1 MVKSPGVHIF
11 RSFRSLNWHDFSGLG
26 SLVADKHTKAIWIV
40 SVAGQ
45 RSLGLSCN
53 WSSLLKPLKLLPV
66 GPDNDEDVECKNETN
81 EARDDNAKVTV
92 DQVSNDLDQIEH
104 QADDGQNNPGH
115 QQTGLFLPCTVDEH
129 GSNDNV
135 ANADDKKDCH
145 HGSCPC

>member
-1 MVKSPGVHIF
+1 MVKSPCVHIC
-11 RSFRSLNWHDFSGLG
+11 RSFNDLNWQDFSGLG
-26 SLVADKHTKAIWIV
+26 PLDADKHTKAMWIDF
-40 SVAGQ
+40 VAGQ

-66 GPDNDEDVECKNETN
+66 RPDNDEDVECKNETD
-81 EARDDNAKVTV
+81 ETGDDNAKVTV

-115 QQTGLFLPCTVDEH
+115 QQTRLFLSSAMDEH
-129 GSNDNV
+129 GSNNNI